1 MFEQTVT
8 QSDQIEAVLP
18 VPGAVRFNG
27 TLVAQN
33 VMAPSGDHLNQ
44 GLSHGGPKNATDNV
58 RDSTSTLMNA

>member
-1 MFEQTVT
+1 MFEQAVT

-44 GLSHGGPKNATDNV
+44 GLPTEV
-58 RDSTSTLMNA
+58 QRTLQTTSEIAHQPS

>member
-1 MFEQTVT
+1 MFEQAVT

-44 GLSHGGPKNATDNV
+44 GLPRRSKERYRQRP
-58 RDSTSTLMNA
+58 R